1 MKMKTRKNLKV
12 FLFLLPILLFAV
24 VFVYYPFVRNIV
36 NSFSLVNAKG
46 EIRGFAGLEN
56 YRYTY
61 GRKDFPQA
69 LKHTLIIAA
78 INVPATLVITILLA
92 LLANK
97 RRRLSPVYET
107 LFTMPMSVSMSAACM
122 IFKSM
127 FSPSVGI
134 INYVFGLKLGWFE
147 SRETALAACLI
158 LTIWMGIGFDF
169 LLMLSALRGI
179 PSHIIEAT
187 RVDGISPLTRIFR
200 VQIPL
205 ISPTI
210 FYVFCTNFVLA
221 MMTSAPMIIIMGVSA
236 ESSATN
242 TLMSMM
248 YQSGFSS
255 SDYGLAAVLSITAFV
270 LTLGFT
276 ILSFVFERK
285 KVHYQ

>member
-12 FLFLLPILLFAV
+12 LLFLLPILLFAV

-78 INVPATLVITILLA
+78 INVPATLVITISLA

-134 INYVFGLKLGWFE
+134 INYV
-147 SRETALAACLI
+147 S
-158 LTIWMGIGFDF
+158 
-169 LLMLSALRGI
+169 
-179 PSHIIEAT
+179 
-187 RVDGISPLTRIFR
+187 
-200 VQIPL
+200 
-205 ISPTI
+205 
-210 FYVFCTNFVLA
+210 
-221 MMTSAPMIIIMGVSA
+221 
-236 ESSATN
+236 
-242 TLMSMM
+242 
-248 YQSGFSS
+248 
-255 SDYGLAAVLSITAFV
+255 
-270 LTLGFT
+270 
-276 ILSFVFERK
+276 
-285 KVHYQ
+285 